1 MKKNRNILLI
11 TLLTPLLVLATETDP
26 MPGDFDN
33 QNDPNPL
40 DTPIDA
46 NLWILL
52 IAACIYVGYKFYYK
66 KTLQN

>member
-11 TLLTPLLVLATETDP
+11 TLLTPLLALATETDT
-26 MPGDFDN
+26 MPGDFGDG
-33 QNDPNPL
+33 DDSNPL

-52 IAACIYVGYKFYYK
+52 IVGCIYVGYTFYYK
-66 KTLQN
+66 KRLQN